1 MSSYYMFYLA
11 RKDDDNKIKIVGPAV
26 LAKNGE
32 FKIKPGVVRSRNYI
46 EWEDWDFMNFLPAE
60 KMADDDF
67 TKAICTSDYS
77 WNSEQIIQSDAYY
90 CSFAEIICQAE
101 KHSWGLK
108 VGYTSLNE
116 VDYVAENNYCLEDK
130 YEIAF
135 RSADMVAE
143 LQPEQRK
150 DYGKVAFLA
159 TNSVGYI
166 TSQIVDAFHD
176 LVYWGKGYYVV
187 CVVR

>member
-1 MSSYYMFYLA
+1 MSTYYMFYLA
-11 RKDDDNKIKIVGPAV
+11 RKINDSIKVVGPAV
-26 LAKNGE
+26 LAENGE
-32 FKIKPGVVRSRNYI
+32 FKIRPGVVRSRSFI
-46 EWEDWDFMNFLPAE
+46 DWEDWDFMNFLPIE

-67 TKAICTSDYS
+67 TKVLCTSDHS
-77 WNSEQIIQSDAYY
+77 WSSEPNIQSDAYY
-90 CSFAEIICQAE
+90 CSFAEIASQAA

-116 VDYVAENNYCLEDK
+116 VDYVAENNYCLEDR
-130 YEIAF
+130 YEIEF

-150 DYGKVAFLA
+150 DYGKVAFLE

-166 TSQIVDAFHD
+166 ASQIVDAFHE
-176 LVYWGKGYYVV
+176 LVSWSNGYYVV
-187 CVVR
+187 CVVG